1 MTDEILL
8 DKIIGEKIRSYEVSI
23 WTLQDSFITVLK
35 WADLENKGQIQEP
48 KMVLDIDGTQEFTFS
63 IPMYL
68 MSITNEYDV
77 DFQTTRTFEDRVE
90 NPIWYNT
97 NNGNLMVSLRKIKV
111 ILNKKTDDE
120 KVYEFMIT
128 KVEERH
134 ENGELFCDVSCEGL
148 TFHELGKVGFKLTL
162 NNDEYEY
169 DYKQWE
175 EKTVGAG
182 KDFTTQAAKD
192 AAKPR
197 ENLQYWCDK
206 FLTPLPEGDIANGSL
221 NPSIWYYDVQLRY
234 PFQNETTSTIYDM
247 GHVTA
252 WDSNGKATASVG
264 PQEKYRP
271 VDIKESNYYNA
282 TQTIAEAFEVYC
294 RYEYIY
300 DDTYHIIGRRVIF
313 YNNFLEEEKGV
324 FDITYPYQT
333 SSITKEM
340 DSTDLVT
347 KLFVKPVDYEYS
359 ESGQLDIMSVD
370 ANKSRE
376 DYILNFDY
384 LHDIG
389 TISDEQYKAIDTYE
403 TKMHN
408 INLELESIS
417 RKRRAYVYIKDE
429 YDPKLTVAKN
439 AITEASE
446 EISTAKKEL
455 KNLGTGSSSPKFTK
469 DNSKY
474 LIIKKSNKLGYYVNL
489 IEGEK
494 GARASTIKMYDKNP
508 SPTYYVEKTINGTT
522 KKVYDGDQL
531 QFTISYDKFGLVSSL
546 NHIKYDS
553 TVTGKNVSELSGIYL
568 TYTYNPTSY
577 WKGVRRYWEVVHAT
591 NTSLK
596 AEYEELLGVKNSNG
610 VWVGNYK
617 GTQNNPDGGINK
629 LIEDCD
635 TAYDAKI
642 EEKNTLIDKFQRM
655 MGPALREGYWQPE
668 DYEDYGDSES
678 FSISMFTS
686 AGFANSSG
694 SSSNTV
700 RYKYDDN
707 KLTDEEDI
715 TFEYG
720 ANRTKY
726 RHILIDITSH
736 IPQIKAW
743 LNGDES
749 RQISDLSFV
758 YCDRTLLGDALEVI
772 GKEGVTTEEL
782 SAAQQTV
789 ELSRR
794 DLHINGE
801 SCKLA
806 CVKLGTNDRKLVL
819 VLTDTSD
826 FLETQV
832 LSNGDIQVS
841 AKGIYNH
848 YKDDLDNLV
857 GKSFSNLL
865 DEGKTLSFSDYII
878 YPRISYVEY
887 DETANDTW
895 QETTVVDNIIADD
908 IKCGYNKSGNNYP
921 EKSSWYS
928 VRFPRLIFNTLKI
941 KTGDTLKLTY
951 NDTILENYSEYQVFT
966 HQDEYYVTLKPS
978 IFIKYYSS
986 NANTLLVN
994 YTISNADDAIY
1005 MDAISV
1011 EKENAYPKVS
1021 YTVELNI
1028 FDSDKIKTVYNKLG
1042 QIIHIN
1048 DYELKFKNV
1057 QGYIS
1062 RVEMD
1067 LDQPDNDTV
1076 EVKNYKTK
1084 FEDLFSTIVA
1094 QTEAMKKTS
1103 FGSSVIAAALNP
1115 DGSQT
1120 ANSFYTTIN
1129 NATNRQTLIDF
1140 LNTYFDGSDIVHQ
1153 QLKSLFDDAGA
1164 ILKDSANSLGS
1175 VINLN
1180 STNAQILA
1188 GFVSD
1193 VRSTLTPT
1201 VYTGE
1206 DEPTNFKVGDVWVNG
1221 NYVGIATSPSSAEG
1235 GYSQGHFTRTYNGTI
1250 AQIKGAAMEYDAQA
1264 GTVDITA
1271 ENEINI
1277 ATGGYLHLT
1286 GENVE
1291 IVGNNTVDIGGTTIN
1306 IASVTRDGTT
1316 YGAGGINL
1324 VASSVEGVTS
1334 STSKVLISPTKIEM
1348 GASDI
1353 IMKGANSI
1361 QISTSDGTVQN
1372 TGAISINPL
1381 EGIYIASG
1389 NGIKFYAG
1397 NAGTQNNDNT
1407 WTLPS
1412 DGASVEINKDHL
1424 IFGIADT
1431 VANGGTSTAIE
1442 MTKEQII
1449 LAAGSNINAI
1459 KSIVSGT
1466 ITDILDA
1473 NISGVQIKNDYIGM
1487 ATGTLGNTNSP
1498 RSIISLTPGKIV
1510 LGQIN
1515 SISNGGAAAEDY
1527 TGSYVWLSKGE
1538 VYIGSVGTNGSLTD
1552 TGNFTLNTNNIKI
1565 QTKLMRPEAGNAR
1578 ATASTE
1584 VPLVTTM
1591 GFCLGKNLQGDPQA
1605 ANPEDQ
1611 PKPAFGFWMD
1621 RSNGAH
1627 LYVDATDIRLNG
1639 DPVTSQATI
1648 LTQVPVN
1655 IQKLYKAHSSKASN
1669 SAPTPPTGVNW
1680 NILDTNTYNSA
1691 DTGPFVGNGWTTK
1704 IASPTTTDKYI
1715 WSITQYV
1722 YKVGSNYKYMAKA
1735 PVYEGLIDQINTN
1748 SYKEYKY
1755 FAAGTAES
1763 TVKADTDAWS
1773 MAIPTASTSYQ
1784 YVIGDDNNVCTQASN
1799 ITTTTTLSNTGLTAS
1814 NWRTIRQ
1821 VTENDIKVTY
1831 TTINSSGTGTEHSK
1845 TCKKG
1850 DWFAVLR
1857 ISVSGNYVYY
1867 WGSTTSVK
1875 KRTTSGDLWSRLHT
1889 ININGGATNT
1899 NYQKEDDLKNM
1910 SNAAKDAWN
1919 IASGAIP
1926 VSSVQSSGLTVDGD
1940 NVLLGSTG
1948 KLMLLGNAEVFIG
1961 TSSSNSAVVLNKSG
1975 ISIGSGADI
1984 GIAANG
1990 SITIASGG
1998 SISIN
2003 SGSTININSTN
2014 FKVNSA
2020 AENDSNIFYVGDSSG
2035 NIKYTKKSDG
2045 NILTIK
2051 GSITANS
2058 GEIGGWKIGSDFIG
2072 NGTSK
2077 AVSSVA
2083 IRSSSTG
2090 GDTVFWAGH
2099 AIETT
2104 NSETGITSQGNTHYF
2119 SDSDFA
2125 VKADGTLKAA
2135 KGTIGG
2141 WTFTS
2146 TGGLVSGSSSAYVA
2160 LNSNSGNDYAIWA
2173 GAESAA
2179 SGKFRVKRD
2188 GKVYLNELMV
2198 LDHVTDG
2205 KWELT
2210 GLAPANND
2218 GHEGVKGSG
2227 NNKTGY
2233 YPIDFSSLNF
2243 KNAISLSLVP
2253 DGNEIKATA
2262 NLWGKF
2268 SKSLSK
2274 SATVDIDYVSVD
2286 TPSAGQAAGTATAF
2300 CRVSINGTPV
2310 GSYVS
2315 QNVDCFSTIPYNAG
2329 WDDCVDWCNQ
2339 HKGTYYT
2346 RSYGSYSTPSLIHYI
2361 ATEDGYQ
2368 AIGTGW
2374 YKTTAAEACEIPKKQ
2389 NSNPMG

>member
-48 KMVLDIDGTQEFTFS
+48 KMVLDIDGTQEFTFT

-221 NPSIWYYDVQLRY
+221 NPSIWYYNVQLRY

-252 WDSNGKATASVG
+252 WDSNGIATASVG
-264 PQEKYRP
+264 PREKYRP

-439 AITEASE
+439 AITEAAE
-446 EISTAKKEL
+446 EIATAKKEL

-508 SPTYYVEKTINGTT
+508 SPTYYVEKTINGQK

-546 NHIKYDS
+546 NHIKYGSD
-553 TVTGKNVSELSGIYL
+553 VTGKTVNELSGIYL

-642 EEKNTLIDKFQRM
+642 EEKNVLIDKFQRM

-678 FSISMFTS
+678 FSVNMFTS
-686 AGFANSSG
+686 AGFADSSG
-694 SSSNTV
+694 SSSDTI
-700 RYKYDDN
+700 RYKYDSN

-726 RHILIDITSH
+726 RHILIDITEH
-736 IPQIKAW
+736 ITDIENW
-743 LNGDES
+743 LNNDAS

-772 GKEGVTTEEL
+772 RKDGVTTEEL
-782 SAAQQTV
+782 AAAQQTI
-789 ELSRR
+789 ELSRK
-794 DLHINGE
+794 DLHINGD

-848 YKDDLDNLV
+848 YNDDLYDLA
-857 GKSFSNLL
+857 GKSFSDLL
-865 DEGKTLSFSDYII
+865 NDGETLPFSDYII

-887 DETANDTW
+887 DETMTDTW
-895 QETTVVDNIIADD
+895 QETVICGSISGGE
-908 IKCGYNKSGNNYP
+908 IKCGYDSSGTS
-921 EKSSWYS
+921 KSSWYS

-994 YTISNADDAIY
+994 YIISNADDAIY

-1103 FGSSVIAAALNP
+1103 FGSSVVAAALNS
-1115 DGSQT
+1115 DGSSLTQQT
-1120 ANSFYTTIN
+1120 FSNTLANY
-1129 NATNRQTLIDF
+1129 QLI
-1140 LNTYFDGSDIVHQ
+1140 LNQYIDSGFDSSQVVIDKLTKI
-1153 QLKSLFDDAGA
+1153 FNDAGA
-1164 ILKDSANSLGS
+1164 ILKDANNSLDS

-1180 STNAQILA
+1180 NENATILS

-1193 VRSTLTPT
+1193 IRASLTP
-1201 VYTGE
+1201 VIYTGS
-1206 DEPTNFKVGDVWVNG
+1206 EPPENFKTGDVWING
-1221 NYVGIATSPSSAEG
+1221 DYVGVATSPSISG
-1235 GYSQGHFTRTYNGTI
+1235 GGFTRTKDGTL
-1250 AQIKGAAMEYDAQA
+1250 AQIQGAGIAIDAEA

-1271 ENEINI
+1271 KNTITIGSGKDVYIGANEK
-1277 ATGGYLHLT
+1277 
-1286 GENVE
+1286 VD
-1291 IVGNNTVDIGGTTIN
+1291 IVGNKSVNIGGTTIN
-1306 IASVTRDGTT
+1306 IASATTDPNGT
-1316 YGAGGINL
+1316 GGINI
-1324 VASSVEGVTS
+1324 VSTKYDDTNTGVNSTS
-1334 STSKVLISPTKIEM
+1334 LSKVLIHPNKIEM
-1348 GASDI
+1348 GSADI
-1353 IMKGANSI
+1353 IMRGANKIQMITSRGTFSTTTALSLSPSEGIWIGSGQGVKLFSGSI
-1361 QISTSDGTVQN
+1361 ALTQNSDGTY
-1372 TGAISINPL
+1372 SPS
-1381 EGIYIASG
+1381 SG
-1389 NGIKFYAG
+1389 V
-1397 NAGTQNNDNT
+1397 
-1407 WTLPS
+1407 
-1412 DGASVEINKDHL
+1412 GASVDLTPDHL
-1424 IFGIADT
+1424 LLGVSNTTA
-1431 VANGGTSTAIE
+1431 TAIE
-1442 MTKEQII
+1442 MTESQIVI
-1449 LAAGSNINAI
+1449 AAGSANKNLDVNGTSDGLIGAKFTKNSIGFATSEAIDDNTTIINAI
-1459 KSIVSGT
+1459 LMNEKGITIGSGT
-1466 ITDILDA
+1466 NVNFI
-1473 NISGVQIKNDYIGM
+1473 NMK
-1487 ATGTLGNTNSP
+1487 TN
-1498 RSIISLTPGKIV
+1498 
-1510 LGQIN
+1510 
-1515 SISNGGAAAEDY
+1515 A
-1527 TGSYVWLSKGE
+1527 TGSYVRIASSGIE
-1538 VYIGSVGTNGSLTD
+1538 FGTTSD
-1552 TGNFTLNTNNIKI
+1552 IYFNTNNFKLQTNYAAGIKNNPDKGNTI
-1565 QTKLMRPEAGNAR
+1565 LAIGNNLNNIGADTNPSSLDSNSSVDLLLNNNGLYIKGTVYASAGSFTGAVHASSFELIGEATIDPDDIANLDTRITNNTTVQAVAEPFSHDGLTYGLTWGGINYGVVLSNSSNAKPLLIGSNSGITIAKSATNGDGAAVIIDKNGIDIATGGNFKVSA
-1578 ATASTE
+1578 
-1584 VPLVTTM
+1584 
-1591 GFCLGKNLQGDPQA
+1591 NLNSSNQPRFIINA
-1605 ANPEDQ
+1605 ANTGTNNNLYIANKAVWANATSGIQ
-1611 PKPAFGFWMD
+1611 FNMT
-1621 RSNGAH
+1621 NG
-1627 LYVDATDIRLNG
+1627 LEVKGNISATTLSVGSGNN
-1639 DPVTSQATI
+1639 
-1648 LTQVPVN
+1648 L
-1655 IQKLYKAHSSKASN
+1655 L
-1669 SAPTPPTGVNW
+1669 
-1680 NILDTNTYNSA
+1680 TYNSNDGLTIKGNIDA
-1691 DTGPFVGNGWTTK
+1691 ITGSIGGWT
-1704 IASPTTTDKYI
+1704 IS
-1715 WSITQYV
+1715 
-1722 YKVGSNYKYMAKA
+1722 
-1735 PVYEGLIDQINTN
+1735 EGRLESGEGTN
-1748 SYKEYKY
+1748 H
-1755 FAAGTAES
+1755 
-1763 TVKADTDAWS
+1763 V
-1773 MAIPTASTSYQ
+1773 
-1784 YVIGDDNNVCTQASN
+1784 VLIGDSTTNNFFWAGAATYSN
-1799 ITTTTTLSNTGLTAS
+1799 SVPFRITREGALYATKGTLGGWTLSKE
-1814 NWRTIRQ
+1814 TITVNNNQ
-1821 VTENDIKVTY
+1821 VECTRLY
-1831 TTINSSGTGTEHSK
+1831 SGTGT
-1845 TCKKG
+1845 
-1850 DWFAVLR
+1850 
-1857 ISVSGNYVYY
+1857 
-1867 WGSTTSVK
+1867 
-1875 KRTTSGDLWSRLHT
+1875 SRVCL
-1889 ININGGATNT
+1889 
-1899 NYQKEDDLKNM
+1899 
-1910 SNAAKDAWN
+1910 
-1919 IASGAIP
+1919 
-1926 VSSVQSSGLTVDGD
+1926 
-1940 NVLLGSTG
+1940 
-1948 KLMLLGNAEVFIG
+1948 
-1961 TSSSNSAVVLNKSG
+1961 
-1975 ISIGSGADI
+1975 
-1984 GIAANG
+1984 
-1990 SITIASGG
+1990 
-1998 SISIN
+1998 
-2003 SGSTININSTN
+2003 
-2014 FKVNSA
+2014 
-2020 AENDSNIFYVGDSSG
+2020 
-2035 NIKYTKKSDG
+2035 
-2045 NILTIK
+2045 
-2051 GSITANS
+2051 
-2058 GEIGGWKIGSDFIG
+2058 
-2072 NGTSK
+2072 
-2077 AVSSVA
+2077 
-2083 IRSSSTG
+2083 
-2090 GDTVFWAGH
+2090 
-2099 AIETT
+2099 
-2104 NSETGITSQGNTHYF
+2104 
-2119 SDSDFA
+2119 
-2125 VKADGTLKAA
+2125 
-2135 KGTIGG
+2135 
-2141 WTFTS
+2141 
-2146 TGGLVSGSSSAYVA
+2146 SSA
-2160 LNSNSGNDYAIWA
+2160 GDDYAIWA
-2173 GAESAA
+2173 GAASAA

-2188 GKVYLNELMV
+2188 GKVYINELMV
-2198 LDHVTDG
+2198 KDKKKKSPSNSKWEITETTTKEDG
-2205 KWELT
+2205 KHYDITSETIDDIEYW
-2210 GLAPANND
+2210 
-2218 GHEGVKGSG
+2218 V
-2227 NNKTGY
+2227 GY
-2233 YPIDFSSLNF
+2233 TPIDFTNTNFNSALNVRLTT
-2243 KNAISLSLVP
+2243 SQS
-2253 DGNEIKATA
+2253 GEITATA

-2268 SKSLSK
+2268 SASSSASITIDSVVVDAGGSGSLHSFDGTAYVIINANG
-2274 SATVDIDYVSVD
+2274 SIPYSEVPATVYYNGNGPGYSEGF
-2286 TPSAGQAAGTATAF
+2286 SAGQADVGFSTEGLWSGGSKTLTLSNGKSKT
-2300 CRVSINGTPV
+2300 VSIPSPASWSAARVGDNLVSVSVQIGGTT
-2310 GSYVS
+2310 
-2315 QNVDCFSTIPYNAG
+2315 FTSTVNA
-2329 WDDCVDWCNQ
+2329 
-2339 HKGTYYT
+2339 
-2346 RSYGSYSTPSLIHYI
+2346 
-2361 ATEDGYQ
+2361 
-2368 AIGTGW
+2368 
-2374 YKTTAAEACEIPKKQ
+2374 
-2389 NSNPMG
+2389 